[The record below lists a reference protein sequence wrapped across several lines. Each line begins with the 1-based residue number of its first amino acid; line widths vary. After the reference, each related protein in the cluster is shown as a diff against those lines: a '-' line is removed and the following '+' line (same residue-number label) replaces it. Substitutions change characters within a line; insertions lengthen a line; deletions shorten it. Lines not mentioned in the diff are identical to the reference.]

1 MKRDRSI
8 DVAKGIAILL
18 VTFGHSIYINK
29 YLKEWV
35 YTVHMPLFFFISGYL
50 FNYDKYKDNYR
61 LFFKKKFK
69 SLIIPYFLLALFM
82 WIILFIFDFKLKLTA
97 SAINKFIGIF
107 IGFRLTKHYF
117 CLWFFL
123 VLFFIENIFYFLV
136 KYFKKY
142 LYFIGTALF
151 IISYFEFKYVHGFFY
166 SIDLI
171 PISLF
176 FLITGY
182 LFKKDFYKW
191 INNFNSIIKI
201 VLSVVSLV
209 ISYYFAHINTVH
221 YGFINIY
228 QCNIGNPIFY
238 GISTFTGIG
247 FVYLVSILIKKNSI
261 LEDLGKNTMVIYAF
275 QNPIV
280 FPVAYYLVDCLALQN
295 RNVIFIFTILFV
307 LPILRLFAY
316 LIDKYIPIMSGKSK

>member
-1 MKRDRSI
+1 MS
-8 DVAKGIAILL
+8 
-18 VTFGHSIYINK
+18 
-29 YLKEWV
+29 KE
-35 YTVHMPLFFFISGYL
+35 
-50 FNYDKYKDNYR
+50 
-61 LFFKKKFK
+61 K
-69 SLIIPYFLLALFM
+69 SRFFLLQ
-82 WIILFIFDFKLKLTA
+82 
-97 SAINKFIGIF
+97 NKD
-107 IGFRLTKHYF
+107 RLYR
-117 CLWFFL
+117 
-123 VLFFIENIFYFLV
+123 
-136 KYFKKY
+136 
-142 LYFIGTALF
+142 
-151 IISYFEFKYVHGFFY
+151 
-166 SIDLI
+166 
-171 PISLF
+171 
-176 FLITGY
+176 
-182 LFKKDFYKW
+182 